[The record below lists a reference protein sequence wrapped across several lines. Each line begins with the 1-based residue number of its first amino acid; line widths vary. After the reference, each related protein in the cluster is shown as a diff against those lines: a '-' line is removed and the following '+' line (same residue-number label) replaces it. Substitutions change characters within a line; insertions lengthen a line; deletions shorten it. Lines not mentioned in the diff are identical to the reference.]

1 MEQIKV
7 KINGVEIT
15 VPKGTTALE
24 AARQAGIN
32 IPTLCYLKEVNEI
45 GACRVCLVEVKGAR
59 GMAAACVYPL
69 DWDGMEVFTNTPKVR
84 KLRKEN
90 LELIVSNHDKR
101 CLSCLRNTNCELQKL
116 CAEYGVDED
125 KYEGDK
131 TAVAFDDKSSAIVRD
146 NSKCILCRRCTS
158 ICTKVQEVGVI
169 GANNR
174 GFYTEVGSFFEHSLD
189 DTACIKCGQCVAV
202 CPTAALYEKDNT
214 AEVLA
219 AIADPTKHV
228 AIAAAPS
235 IRAQIGEMFGF
246 APGTDTAGKM
256 ISAMKMLGF
265 DGVYDLCHAADLT
278 IMEEA
283 TEFLARFKSGE
294 GLPLAT
300 SCCPGWVKYAEHYF
314 PEFVGNLSS
323 CKSPQQMFGAIYK
336 TYYAGKMG
344 LDPKDIV
351 MVSCIPC
358 TAKKFEAEDKAGHSA
373 VPGVADVDY
382 AITTRELGRLITQ
395 AGIDFPNLPDG
406 QYDEAFSVSSGAG
419 TIFGATGGVME
430 AALRT
435 AAEAIMG
442 KPLESVD
449 FHDVRGTA
457 GIKRAKYKIG
467 EHEISVAVV
476 SGTANAK
483 KLLAA
488 VQSGEEKVDFIEVM
502 ACSGGCVNGGG
513 QPHQPAVVLNN
524 VDLRTKRAS
533 VLYSDDAKNT
543 IRRSHDNMQVKHLY
557 ADFLGEPGSHKAH
570 DVLHTEHKKRGV

>member
-189 DTACIKCGQCVAV
+189 DTAC
-202 CPTAALYEKDNT
+202 
-214 AEVLA
+214 
-219 AIADPTKHV
+219 
-228 AIAAAPS
+228 
-235 IRAQIGEMFGF
+235 
-246 APGTDTAGKM
+246 
-256 ISAMKMLGF
+256 
-265 DGVYDLCHAADLT
+265 
-278 IMEEA
+278 
-283 TEFLARFKSGE
+283 
-294 GLPLAT
+294 
-300 SCCPGWVKYAEHYF
+300 
-314 PEFVGNLSS
+314 
-323 CKSPQQMFGAIYK
+323 
-336 TYYAGKMG
+336 
-344 LDPKDIV
+344 
-351 MVSCIPC
+351 
-358 TAKKFEAEDKAGHSA
+358 
-373 VPGVADVDY
+373 
-382 AITTRELGRLITQ
+382 
-395 AGIDFPNLPDG
+395 
-406 QYDEAFSVSSGAG
+406 
-419 TIFGATGGVME
+419 
-430 AALRT
+430 
-435 AAEAIMG
+435 
-442 KPLESVD
+442 
-449 FHDVRGTA
+449 
-457 GIKRAKYKIG
+457 
-467 EHEISVAVV
+467 
-476 SGTANAK
+476 
-483 KLLAA
+483 
-488 VQSGEEKVDFIEVM
+488 
-502 ACSGGCVNGGG
+502 
-513 QPHQPAVVLNN
+513 
-524 VDLRTKRAS
+524 
-533 VLYSDDAKNT
+533 
-543 IRRSHDNMQVKHLY
+543 
-557 ADFLGEPGSHKAH
+557 
-570 DVLHTEHKKRGV
+570 